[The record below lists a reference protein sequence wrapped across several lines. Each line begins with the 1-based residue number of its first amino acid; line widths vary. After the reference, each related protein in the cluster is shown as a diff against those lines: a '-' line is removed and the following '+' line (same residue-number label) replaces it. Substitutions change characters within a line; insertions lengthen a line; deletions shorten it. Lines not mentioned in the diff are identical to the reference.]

1 MCQFVKQLLC
11 FIGNLATMTGRAMS
25 ADPAQPSATTAGAS
39 IAANASPP
47 ATAVAQDR
55 LAEDMEAT
63 AMSID
68 TPSYARSLGMGQPGS
83 STGFAGGMFHP
94 SQDLA
99 QSMSIDGAQAMQF
112 GAPLNPGGS
121 VRHGERKEKIML
133 LSDHKGSLQ
142 RRQPAAFEEW
152 CSCLTAHN
160 RGVRKHSLISMQ
172 LVQDSTTLLLMFM
185 HVVVHLFIHS
195 FICLLI
201 CSFTKQRNVYTVCC

>member
-1 MCQFVKQLLC
+1 MM
-11 FIGNLATMTGRAMS
+11 AGRVMS
-25 ADPAQPSATTAGAS
+25 ADSAQSSATTARAS
-39 IAANASPP
+39 IAVSANPP
-47 ATAVAQDR
+47 ATAVAQADVQDL

-83 STGFAGGMFHP
+83 STGFAGGMFHL

-99 QSMSIDGAQAMQF
+99 QSMSIDRAQAMQF

-142 RRQPAAFEEW
+142 RRQPVR
-152 CSCLTAHN
+152 S
-160 RGVRKHSLISMQ
+160 GVVARQ
-172 LVQDSTTLLLMFM
+172 QTTE
-185 HVVVHLFIHS
+185 V
-195 FICLLI
+195 
-201 CSFTKQRNVYTVCC
+201 